1 MPVNTLIDF
10 TEIANKTE
18 NFTGA
23 DLKLLLKEVTNKSVY
38 AVYCTLVI
46 YVYMRLIYTRFT
58 QAGYAALLRDR
69 NAREIVSDDVTAAL
83 RLVKP
88 NDRLKKFSNM
98 YESFR

>member
-58 QAGYAALLRDR
+58 
-69 NAREIVSDDVTAAL
+69 
-83 RLVKP
+83 
-88 NDRLKKFSNM
+88 
-98 YESFR
+98 